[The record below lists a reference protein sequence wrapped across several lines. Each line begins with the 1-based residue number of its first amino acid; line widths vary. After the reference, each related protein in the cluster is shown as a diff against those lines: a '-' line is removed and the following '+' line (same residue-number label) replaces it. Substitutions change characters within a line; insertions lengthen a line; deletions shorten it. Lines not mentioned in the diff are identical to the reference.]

1 MSTKKVNVLYNGKNI
16 SLNIELNEDN
26 LYNSFLDIFR
36 QQFNETD
43 PDLNKFKLTTI
54 NTSIPYLLIDEYNIP
69 SIIKEKIENNEPL
82 KLLLIKENEPEEMK
96 NDMEDIFF
104 CGYYK
109 QPPIYED
116 KFNDDFFILDENSK
130 NISTKN
136 NDNIINNKEEENS
149 EEEEKIN
156 RILTNSFNKNIISS
170 AKKDE
175 NFENENDIEN
185 LDLNENLRLST
196 LGNININSI
205 MTNDEKND
213 DKLEKEI
220 PKNNTYNEEKD
231 IYNDNKPLMPVIPL
245 NIPKNIFKSEKC
257 SLCGN
262 HMTTFKY
269 ICGIC
274 DNTSLCENCE
284 NIHLHPCFKYKTKLL
299 SNLADT
305 YKYIDKYY
313 NFKIP
318 LDSKKMTKLIRKEYN
333 LKIVPMTDLEF
344 SARPN
349 KVIDIPLKV
358 LNLSDEKVNSSQFI
372 ILIKN
377 NKLININYKVDK
389 AFTIKPDDEHKIKL
403 LCRTPAVKCKEK
415 INIEIYSSELK
426 IRMSSR
432 LGFDLEI
439 EINNDKEDEGLN
451 RELNNDKYAIF
462 HSKEHKKIILNLVNS
477 NEFWTYD
484 LKKVC
489 QVLKDNKWDT
499 KKAID
504 ILNGRE

>member
-16 SLNIELNEDN
+16 SLNIELNLDN

-54 NTSIPYLLIDEYNIP
+54 NTSIPYLQIDEYNI
-69 SIIKEKIENNEPL
+69 SKIIKEKIENNEPL
-82 KLLLIKENEPEEMK
+82 KLLLTKEDEPEEIQK
-96 NDMEDIFF
+96 DMNDIFF
-104 CGYYK
+104 CGYYR

-116 KFNDDFFILDENSK
+116 KFNDNIFILDENNK
-130 NISTKN
+130 NANNKN
-136 NDNIINNKEEENS
+136 SQNIINNDDEENEEEK
-149 EEEEKIN
+149 KIN
-156 RILTNSFNKNIISS
+156 RILSNSFNKNITNLV
-170 AKKDE
+170 KKDE
-175 NFENENDIEN
+175 NFENENDIDN
-185 LDLNENLRLST
+185 LNLNENLRLSN
-196 LGNININSI
+196 LENININDKI
-205 MTNDEKND
+205 DEKIDEDISKEYFYHEEEDKYLND
-213 DKLEKEI
+213 
-220 PKNNTYNEEKD
+220 
-231 IYNDNKPLMPVIPL
+231 KPYLPVIPL
-245 NIPKNIFKSEKC
+245 NIPKKIFKSEKC
-257 SLCGN
+257 SLCRN
-262 HMTTFKY
+262 HMNTFKY

-274 DNTSLCENCE
+274 DNISLCENCE
-284 NIHLHPCFKYKTKLL
+284 NIHPHPCFKYKTKLL
-299 SNLADT
+299 SNLTET
-305 YKYIDKYY
+305 YKYIDKNY

-333 LKIVPMTDLEF
+333 LKIAPMTDLQF

-358 LNLSDEKVNSSQFI
+358 INLSDEKVNSSQFI

-389 AFTIKPDDEHKIKL
+389 SFTIKPDDEHKIKL

-432 LGFDLEI
+432 LSFDLEI

-462 HSKEHKKIILNLVNS
+462 HTKEHKKIILNLVNS

-499 KKAID
+499 KKAVD